1 MFKIYDQPES
11 PNEGGLQNLMMKRDR
26 QMRGVFKFRSM
37 LERYRQMRG
46 VFKIYGQIQEPAYN
60 IYDEPAS
67 PNERVLKQ

>member
-1 MFKIYDQPES
+1 
-11 PNEGGLQNLMMKRDR
+11 
-26 QMRGVFKFRSM
+26 MRGVFKFRSM